1 MAFCSNCGNKVTPNF
16 SFCDKCG
23 TKLNNE
29 TPDKNLT
36 STGSTELSCPY
47 CSTLIESDAK
57 FCMECGKP
65 LAQIRKC
72 TKCGSFL
79 AHTSLFCGH
88 CGEPVPK
95 TCPKCGHIFQK
106 DEKFC
111 PQCGCSA
118 NATRPSAVRNPFD
131 ENPQPQ
137 NAFSTTDTTN
147 SSTSLCRVQEGK
159 ILAGVCSGLQAKFNL
174 NAWIFR
180 LLFIFTGI
188 GLPIYIV
195 LAIILKYDDP
205 QMDPN
210 QDFADTSKNIADA
223 SSNDPW
229 TRAGKDKTVTIILSI
244 FLGALGVDR
253 FYLGYT
259 QKGIVKLLS
268 LLSIALVGIIFL
280 ILSQFLSY
288 RDIEVVGIIAMILA
302 AILGIVTVIF
312 YIADIVR
319 LLTGKLLPKAAV
331 QIEYAQVSPENGNSN
346 VPSDFLL

>member
-47 CSTLIESDAK
+47 CSTLIDSDAK

-131 ENPQPQ
+131 DNPQPQ

-195 LAIILKYDDP
+195 LAIVLKYDDP

>member
-1 MAFCSNCGNKVTPNF
+1 MAICFCSNCGNKVTSGF
-16 SFCDKCG
+16 IFCDKCG
-23 TKLNNE
+23 AKLDNE

-36 STGSTELSCPY
+36 SAGSFELNCPY
-47 CSTLIESDAK
+47 CSTLIDSDAK

-65 LAQIRKC
+65 LTQIGKC
-72 TKCGSFL
+72 TKCGNFL

-95 TCPKCGHIFQK
+95 SCPKCGHVFQK
-106 DEKFC
+106 EEKFC
-111 PQCGCSA
+111 PKCGCSA
-118 NATRPSAVRNPFD
+118 NATKPGSIKNPFD
-131 ENPQPQ
+131 GNPQPQ
-137 NAFSTTDTTN
+137 NTF
-147 SSTSLCRVQEGK
+147 
-159 ILAGVCSGLQAKFNL
+159 
-174 NAWIFR
+174 
-180 LLFIFTGI
+180 
-188 GLPIYIV
+188 
-195 LAIILKYDDP
+195 
-205 QMDPN
+205 
-210 QDFADTSKNIADA
+210 DTSKNIADT

-229 TRAGKDKTVTIILSI
+229 TRAGKDKTITIILSI

-259 QKGIVKLLS
+259 QKGILKLLFPF
-268 LLSIALVGIIFL
+268 LIILVGIIFL
-280 ILSQFLSY
+280 ISSQFLSY

>member
-1 MAFCSNCGNKVTPNF
+1 
-16 SFCDKCG
+16 
-23 TKLNNE
+23 
-29 TPDKNLT
+29 
-36 STGSTELSCPY
+36 
-47 CSTLIESDAK
+47 
-57 FCMECGKP
+57 
-65 LAQIRKC
+65 
-72 TKCGSFL
+72 
-79 AHTSLFCGH
+79 
-88 CGEPVPK
+88 
-95 TCPKCGHIFQK
+95 
-106 DEKFC
+106 
-111 PQCGCSA
+111 
-118 NATRPSAVRNPFD
+118 
-131 ENPQPQ
+131 
-137 NAFSTTDTTN
+137 
-147 SSTSLCRVQEGK
+147 
-159 ILAGVCSGLQAKFNL
+159 
-174 NAWIFR
+174 
-180 LLFIFTGI
+180 
-188 GLPIYIV
+188 
-195 LAIILKYDDP
+195 
-205 QMDPN
+205 MDPN

>member
-47 CSTLIESDAK
+47 CSTLIDSDAK

-195 LAIILKYDDP
+195 LAIVLKYDDP